1 MEHFLDRS
9 DELHMEVLRLL
20 ENVRAYPGIRH
31 EVALV
36 ACGLA
41 LEHALG
47 LRLLVRTACYSS
59 ALAMMRLQYEAIAR
73 GVWLLYAASDRQ
85 IEILTS
91 PLTTDSETAAK
102 KMPMFAVML
111 GQIIEKAPPQP
122 SRMLQGFK
130 DVNWDAMNSFIHS
143 GVHPLR
149 RHVEGYPPELIETVV
164 RNSNGLNI
172 MALQLGV
179 ALSGDRRFEG
189 VVKAFQEEFHDA
201 LPALI
206 SPLD

>member
-73 GVWLLYAASDRQ
+73 GVWLLYAASDPQ
-85 IEILTS
+85 IEILSS
-91 PLTTDSETAAK
+91 PLTVGSEAAAK
-102 KMPMFAVML
+102 KMPMFSVML
-111 GQIIEKAPPQP
+111 SQIIEKAPPQP

-130 DVNWDAMNSFIHS
+130 VMNWDAMNSFIHS

-149 RHVEGYPPELIETVV
+149 RHVEGYPPELIEAVV

-179 ALSGDRRFEG
+179 ALSGDTRFEG
-189 VVKAFQEEFHDA
+189 VVRAFHEEFHDA
-201 LPALI
+201 LPAVI